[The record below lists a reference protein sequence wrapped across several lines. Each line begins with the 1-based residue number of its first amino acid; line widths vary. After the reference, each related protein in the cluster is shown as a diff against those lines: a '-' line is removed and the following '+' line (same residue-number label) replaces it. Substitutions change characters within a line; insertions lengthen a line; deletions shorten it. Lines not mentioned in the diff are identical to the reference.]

1 MSFLHHLSAE
11 SVQSGL
17 DLFSLPPSQTSIEDG
32 QYVEVYPLATLSP
45 GAPIEFI
52 ITGGTSELTDLSNTY
67 LHVQV
72 KITNADGTDLAA
84 DHPVAPVN
92 NFLHT
97 LFSQVDVS
105 LNGVLVT
112 NSENT
117 YPYRAMLETL
127 LTYGPDAQKCGYL
140 ECCLFSP
147 DTAAHMDS
155 TAGDNNRGLRDR
167 RQAAAQSRIMDLMGR
182 LHTDLMAQERYLL
195 NGVDVKFRLTPS
207 KNSFCLMEDGANQG
221 CRAEITH
228 CSLFVRKA
236 KVNPAITL
244 GHAKALEKG
253 TAKYPVKRVV
263 IKSLTVPVGNV
274 SAAQDNLFLSQTPN
288 RIVVALV
295 DSSAVNGQY
304 DKNPF
309 HFQNFDLN
317 FLDIT
322 LDGKH
327 VPAKPLTPDFDR
339 KRVTRAY
346 LTTLEGSG
354 LLHKDAAAGFSL
366 DRFTKGYALFCFDLT
381 PSLVDGDQFELVKS
395 APMRLELKFAKAL
408 PNPVVVLIYGEL
420 DGLIEVNKSRQVL
433 TDFAV

>member
-1 MSFLHHLSAE
+1 
-11 SVQSGL
+11 
-17 DLFSLPPSQTSIEDG
+17 
-32 QYVEVYPLATLSP
+32 
-45 GAPIEFI
+45 
-52 ITGGTSELTDLSNTY
+52 
-67 LHVQV
+67 
-72 KITNADGTDLAA
+72 
-84 DHPVAPVN
+84 
-92 NFLHT
+92 
-97 LFSQVDVS
+97 
-105 LNGVLVT
+105 
-112 NSENT
+112 
-117 YPYRAMLETL
+117 
-127 LTYGPDAQKCGYL
+127 
-140 ECCLFSP
+140 
-147 DTAAHMDS
+147 MDS

-207 KNSFCLMEDGANQG
+207 KNSFCLMEDGANPG

-228 CSLFVRKA
+228 CSLYVRKA
-236 KVNPAITL
+236 KVNPAFTL

-274 SAAQDNLFLSQTPN
+274 SAVQDNLFLSQTPN

-317 FLDIT
+317 FLGIT

-354 LLHKDAAAGFSL
+354 LLHKDAAAGFLL

-395 APMRLELKFAKAL
+395 APMRMELKFAKAL
-408 PNPVVVLIYGEL
+408 PNPVVVLVYGEL

>member
-1 MSFLHHLSAE
+1 MQCTTPTTFPTGQRCA
-11 SVQSGL
+11 
-17 DLFSLPPSQTSIEDG
+17 PPPHA
-32 QYVEVYPLATLSP
+32 VYNTND
-45 GAPIEFI
+45 I
-52 ITGGTSELTDLSNTY
+52 SNRT
-67 LHVQV
+67 
-72 KITNADGTDLAA
+72 
-84 DHPVAPVN
+84 
-92 NFLHT
+92 
-97 LFSQVDVS
+97 
-105 LNGVLVT
+105 
-112 NSENT
+112 E
-117 YPYRAMLETL
+117 
-127 LTYGPDAQKCGYL
+127 
-140 ECCLFSP
+140 
-147 DTAAHMDS
+147 
-155 TAGDNNRGLRDR
+155 
-167 RQAAAQSRIMDLMGR
+167 
-182 LHTDLMAQERYLL
+182 
-195 NGVDVKFRLTPS
+195 
-207 KNSFCLMEDGANQG
+207 
-221 CRAEITH
+221 
-228 CSLFVRKA
+228 
-236 KVNPAITL
+236 
-244 GHAKALEKG
+244 
-253 TAKYPVKRVV
+253 
-263 IKSLTVPVGNV
+263 
-274 SAAQDNLFLSQTPN
+274 TPN

-317 FLDIT
+317 FLGIT